1 MLEQKS
7 PKLMTLDRAP
17 GNTTK
22 NGKENKLLKTTKK
35 VPCIKL
41 AST

>member
-1 MLEQKS
+1 
-7 PKLMTLDRAP
+7 MTLDRAP

-22 NGKENKLLKTTKK
+22 NGKGNKLMKTTKK

-41 AST
+41 ASS